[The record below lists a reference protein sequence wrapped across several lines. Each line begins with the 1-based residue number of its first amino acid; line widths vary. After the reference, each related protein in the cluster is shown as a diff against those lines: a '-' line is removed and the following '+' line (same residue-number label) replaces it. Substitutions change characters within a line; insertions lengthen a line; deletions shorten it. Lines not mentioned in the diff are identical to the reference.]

1 MEEDNLKINVTN
13 HFAEGSNC
21 QVFNGDVNNSVFA
34 MPGSTVNQFA
44 SPPKEDG
51 KTASQPNC
59 SEQLSDIEQKRD
71 EELFHFIHPS
81 IGEKEGWQIHD
92 EVKRLVKRQ
101 GLQEICSYLKQMAN
115 DKKIL
120 LPQNQGKAYAELVRM
135 GMPSGDG
142 YNEKT
147 FQKYYKQH

>member
-44 SPPKEDG
+44 RQQKADSS
-51 KTASQPNC
+51 ANNQPNYT
-59 SEQLSDIEQKRD
+59 EEPSDKGQERK

-81 IGEKEGWQIHD
+81 IEEKEEWLIHD
-92 EVKRLVKRQ
+92 EVKRLVRRQ
-101 GLQEICSYLKQMAN
+101 GLQEICLYLKQMAD

-120 LPQNQGKAYAELVRM
+120 LPQNQGRAYAELVRM

-142 YNEKT
+142 FNEKT
-147 FQKYYKQH
+147 FQKYYKH